1 MRNARKTRSANIT
14 NDGSNRPVLV
24 ASTSTVKS
32 GQGTLRDIVKD
43 ALLKILNDDSANAA
57 AKASASRTLLE
68 YFADDNANDRTRR
81 RGVDMTASE
90 LDAAI
95 ALLE

>member
-43 ALLKILNDDSANAA
+43 ALLKILNDESANAA

-68 YFADDNANDRTRR
+68 YFDDRDSARATR

>member
-1 MRNARKTRSANIT
+1 MPARRRTIEIVATPAI
-14 NDGSNRPVLV
+14 GSSDK
-24 ASTSTVKS
+24 A
-32 GQGTLRDIVKD
+32 QATLRDIVKD
-43 ALLKILNDDSANAA
+43 ALLKILNDDTANAA

-68 YFADDNANDRTRR
+68 HFDDRDSARATR

-95 ALLE
+95 DSLSDRNRA